1 MTIGLL
7 PHTDG
12 EDGKVIKPKHP
23 IGPYGH
29 RAIILDSEGNR
40 VALHS
45 D

>member
-1 MTIGLL
+1 LACRQKRSCPALAECRGNLL
-7 PHTDG
+7 F
-12 EDGKVIKPKHP
+12 
-23 IGPYGH
+23 